1 MLRPFFHM
9 LSVLNKFTHI
19 CFMFFSFWVV
29 GIESSSSKYLSNIAG
44 SCHPWTIVEHFK
56 KLLVWKRPLPMSSAD
71 AVANLWHR
79 CCVLTWRTWIGSA
92 QICTY
97 RSGRMI
103 SPETTPP
110 EMMLHGI
117 TIISRSNKKSM
128 SLLIAP
134 LMALRLLSKVS
145 SHKPDHHY
153 QGVEL
158 QWSSFCTFLGDSA
171 MLVYKTV

>member
-1 MLRPFFHM
+1 
-9 LSVLNKFTHI
+9 
-19 CFMFFSFWVV
+19 
-29 GIESSSSKYLSNIAG
+29 
-44 SCHPWTIVEHFK
+44 
-56 KLLVWKRPLPMSSAD
+56 
-71 AVANLWHR
+71 
-79 CCVLTWRTWIGSA
+79 
-92 QICTY
+92 
-97 RSGRMI
+97 MI

-158 QWSSFCTFLGDSA
+158 Q
-171 MLVYKTV
+171 